1 MLELLTAFVALGV
14 VLFISYFK
22 GRAKK
27 QDAVS
32 TALESPSEVAR
43 LYLRHAQDADAYWLH
58 VQFRDGRKRV
68 LAAPWE
74 AADTLQLLGQRGLR
88 LSDDDAQLWARHAA
102 AKALAAA
109 APNAQPAPDR
119 DAGLARIKAGAGA

>member
-14 VLFISYFK
+14 VLSISYLK

-32 TALESPSEVAR
+32 TALESPTEVAR
-43 LYLRHAQDADAYWLH
+43 LYLRHAQDVDAYWLH

-68 LAAPWE
+68 LATPWE
-74 AADTLQLLGQRGLR
+74 LADTLQLLGQRGLR
-88 LSDDDAQLWARHAA
+88 LSDDDAQLWARHTA
-102 AKALAAA
+102 AKALAAD
-109 APNAQPAPDR
+109 APNAQPARNR
-119 DAGLARIKAGAGA
+119 DVGLARIKAGVGA